1 MVPRGRRFGRHLR
14 SADDEGSVIETVV
27 DAVRIWMDY
36 IVSIHVFRF
45 QFKRPAA
52 PECDRRV
59 HRSVRINSMIHS
71 KHTSNARSSA
81 APIQKTAERGYG
93 FVVVKMRSAR
103 EGRVVMWPVLFF
115 IGQNEDASMR
125 VTRCHLLDAYVDDFS
140 AQSNQTR
147 RETCQ
152 ALGLLTDYSRAA
164 LDKWSEGELKAPSL
178 PRRLVKGFCRALMD
192 GTIQYL
198 EGRPVERM
206 GLYWSPRSRRRAT
219 TLSQRLAH
227 FFKTVEPEIGNAAW
241 KDFARGYRNEMTPSD
256 EFQLALAAGYR
267 RKTSFLAH
275 LPRKTEERQPGPSH
289 GVITKFGRKHNR
301 IHAFPAKYVFPFLME
316 GFTNQH
322 GQTDE
327 TAQLAAIFLMIGG
340 LRTSEPLHLYC
351 SDVQFEGK
359 EPWVFLHNPE
369 DGELIDEGGAK
380 ITRAQ
385 FLQRFA
391 KGPRNRDYARDHA
404 GWKSMKGD
412 DSGTP
417 VFWLPIAGIT
427 ELIYSKLRHY
437 LLVTR
442 PRLMA
447 QRSRTDGDHPFLL
460 VSSGQ
465 AVSSKGGK
473 VGDRYTVSAF
483 EAAWETA
490 VGRIATKYNDP
501 DLVYKRVK
509 GTTKHGARHYYGRF
523 LVTLGVRG
531 EIIQECMHHR
541 SYFSHKVYPRL
552 TPGEINA
559 VLQSAAKGEAAPKSV
574 LRQSF
579 ERRFEHAATVFQV
592 AA

>member
-1 MVPRGRRFGRHLR
+1 L
-14 SADDEGSVIETVV
+14 I
-27 DAVRIWMDY
+27 Y
-36 IVSIHVFRF
+36 
-45 QFKRPAA
+45 
-52 PECDRRV
+52 
-59 HRSVRINSMIHS
+59 S
-71 KHTSNARSSA
+71 KQSHNARSSA
-81 APIQKTAERGYG
+81 APLPKTAERGYG

-103 EGRVVMWPVLFF
+103 AGRVVMWPVLFF
-115 IGQNEDASMR
+115 ISQNEDGSMR
-125 VTRCHLLDAYVDDFS
+125 VTRCHLLEAYFDDFP

-152 ALGLLTDYSRAA
+152 ALGLFTDYSRAA
-164 LDKWSEGELKAPSL
+164 LDKWSNEELRAPSL

-206 GLYWSPRSRRRAT
+206 GLYWTPRSRRRAT

-241 KDFARGYRNEMTPSD
+241 KDFARGYRSESSPSD

-275 LPRKTEERQPGPSH
+275 LPLKGGEQQPGPSR
-289 GVITKFGRKHNR
+289 GVISKFGRKHTR
-301 IHAFPAKYVFPFLME
+301 VYAFPAKYVFPFLME

-322 GQTDE
+322 GHTDE
-327 TAQLAAIFLMIGG
+327 TAQLAAMFLMIGG
-340 LRTSEPLHLYC
+340 LRTSEPFHLYC
-351 SDVQFEGK
+351 SDVQFEGR

-369 DGELIDEGGAK
+369 DGELIDEGGTK

-385 FLQRFA
+385 FLQRFVM
-391 KGPRNRDYARDHA
+391 GPRNRDYARDQA
-404 GWKSMKGD
+404 GWKSMKD
-412 DSGTP
+412 DDIGTP

-427 ELIYSKLRHY
+427 ELLYSKLRHY

-460 VSSGQ
+460 VSSGR

-473 VGDRYTVSAF
+473 IGDRYTISAL
-483 EAAWETA
+483 EAAWKTA
-490 VGRIATKYNDP
+490 VDRIATKYNDP
-501 DLVYKRVK
+501 DLVYKKGK
-509 GTTKHGARHYYGRF
+509 GTTKQGGRHYYGRF

-541 SYFSHKVYPRL
+541 SYFSHHVYTRL

-559 VLQSAAKGEAAPKSV
+559 VLQSAAKGETAPKNV
-574 LRQSF
+574 LRKSF
-579 ERRFEHAATVFQV
+579 ERRFEHAQSFFGATG
-592 AA
+592 